1 MKILHVISSMNPE
14 TGGVCEAVRLL
25 AEGLTETGFY
35 NEIVSV
41 DDKIYHPGS
50 GVKQHALG
58 PKKSPWYYSKQ
69 LLPWLLQ
76 NLTRFD
82 VVIVHGLWLYHGY
95 AVNKALKQLDRN
107 VEGILP
113 RFMVMPHGMLDPY
126 FQRAKGRRLKAL
138 RNAAYWALIE
148 KNVINN
154 ADELLFT
161 CETELL
167 LAREPFKPYHPKRET
182 VVGLGVQPPPAYT
195 QAMTDAFLKKAP
207 DQQQKPYWLF
217 LSRINEKKGCDLLL
231 QAYKNLVEWIA
242 ATGDISRLPQ
252 LVIAG
257 PGLETTYGEQLENM
271 VKQSAVFND
280 RVHFPGML
288 SGDAKWGAFYGCEAF
303 VLPSHQENFGIAVVE
318 ALACVKPVLISDQVN
333 IWREIDKAAAAIV
346 GPDTADGTFN
356 TLKTWHNLSAEN
368 KQHMSNAAIE
378 CFEQAFSTKA
388 NIERFSEVL
397 LKNHS
402 LSINKNKL
410 IDQYAF
416 IS

>member
-1 MKILHVISSMNPE
+1 MKILHVISSMDPE

-25 AEGLTETGFY
+25 ADGLTEAGFY
-35 NEIVSV
+35 NEIASV
-41 DDKIYHPGS
+41 DDKVFHPEGA
-50 GVKQHALG
+50 VIQHALG
-58 PKKSPWYYSKQ
+58 PKKGPWYHSKQ

-82 VVIVHGLWLYHGY
+82 VVIVHGLWLFHGY
-95 AVNKALKQLDRN
+95 AVNKALRQLERN
-107 VEGILP
+107 NEGVLP

-138 RNAAYWALIE
+138 RNVAYWALIE

-167 LAREPFKPYHPKRET
+167 LAREPFNPYKPKRES
-182 VVGLGVQPPPAYT
+182 VVGLGVQSPPACT
-195 QAMTDAFLKKAP
+195 QVMTKAFAEKLP
-207 DQQQKPYWLF
+207 DVEQKPYWLF
-217 LSRINEKKGCDLLL
+217 LSRLHEKKGADLLL
-231 QAYKNLVEWIA
+231 QAYKSLAERVA
-242 ATGDISRLPQ
+242 ATGDITSLPH

-257 PGLETTYGEQLENM
+257 PGAESAYGDALQQI
-271 VKQSAVFND
+271 VKQSNVLKG

-318 ALACVKPVLISDQVN
+318 ALACGKTVLISDQVN
-333 IWREIDKAAAAIV
+333 IWREINEAGAAIV
-346 GPDTADGTFN
+346 ADDTDEGTFN
-356 TLKTWHNLSAEN
+356 TLNKWYKLSAVDKE
-368 KQHMSNAAIE
+368 KMSAQAHA
-378 CFEQAFSTKA
+378 CFEQYFSVQA
-388 NIERFSEVL
+388 NIERFSRVL
-397 LKNHS
+397 LN
-402 LSINKNKL
+402 INITTQKNKL
-410 IDQYAF
+410 VNQYAF